1 MQEFRMQESRMQEF
15 RMQES
20 RMQNYFLQM
29 YYLLDVKRIKEEKQI
44 MKTNIIKEKSFDLS
58 KEIVFLYHFL
68 IKEKHEYILSKQLLR
83 AGTSV
88 GANTAEGVAGQS
100 RKDFC
105 HCLNIAYKE
114 ARETFFWLSLLKETN
129 YLTSEKAAPV
139 LSKCD
144 EVIRILCSILKTTN
158 QNT

>member
-1 MQEFRMQESRMQEF
+1 
-15 RMQES
+15 
-20 RMQNYFLQM
+20 L
-29 YYLLDVKRIKEEKQI
+29 YYLLDKNRIKEEKK

-58 KEIVFLYHFL
+58 KEIVFLYQFL

-129 YLTSEKAAPV
+129 YLNPERADPV

-144 EVIRILCSILKTTN
+144 ETIRILCAILKTTN
-158 QNT
+158 QST

>member
-1 MQEFRMQESRMQEF
+1 MQKNILVFRITFYEQVG
-15 RMQES
+15 
-20 RMQNYFLQM
+20 L
-29 YYLLDVKRIKEEKQI
+29 
-44 MKTNIIKEKSFDLS
+44 MKKKMKPNIILEKSFDLS
-58 KEIVFLYHFL
+58 KDIVLLYQFM

-100 RKDFC
+100 RNDFI

-114 ARETFFWLSLLKETN
+114 ARETFFWLCLLKETN
-129 YLTSEKAAPV
+129 YLNPVKADPV

-144 EVIRILCSILKTTN
+144 EVIRILCSILKTAN
-158 QNT
+158 ENKKSG

>member
-1 MQEFRMQESRMQEF
+1 MR
-15 RMQES
+15 
-20 RMQNYFLQM
+20 
-29 YYLLDVKRIKEEKQI
+29 
-44 MKTNIIKEKSFDLS
+44 TNIIKEKSFDLS
-58 KEIVFLYHFL
+58 KEVVLLYNHL
-68 IKEKHEYILSKQLLR
+68 VNEKHEYILSKQLVR

-114 ARETFFWLSLLKETN
+114 ARETYFWLSPLKETN
-129 YLTSEKAAPV
+129 FLAPIKANPV
-139 LSKCD
+139 ISKCD
-144 EVIRILCSILKTTN
+144 EVIRILCSILKATN

>member
-1 MQEFRMQESRMQEF
+1 
-15 RMQES
+15 
-20 RMQNYFLQM
+20 MQNLFSEFV
-29 YYLLDVKRIKEEKQI
+29 LLFHLKLIKEEKTI
-44 MKTNIIKEKSFDLS
+44 MKTNIIKEKSFDLA
-58 KEIVFLYHFL
+58 KDIVLLYHFL

-83 AGTSV
+83 SGTSV

-100 RKDFC
+100 RKDFI

-129 YLTSEKAAPV
+129 YLKAEKADPV
-139 LSKCD
+139 MSKCD
-144 EVIRILCSILKTTN
+144 EVIRILCSILKSTN